1 VNDARTFLDAL
12 WPLGIPEGSH
22 LVITTQ
28 IPGERVC
35 NYKVEDTYRGTVH
48 QDRHV
53 WVNVAAR
60 RLGTEAR
67 GRTEDLTWIPA
78 LWADLDVEEGA
89 PEGVHRTG
97 SCFETRAAAMDFL
110 MGFPV
115 KPSMIVSTGY
125 GYSAWWILGEPE
137 TAAAAEPIL
146 AALKATVMRLSEG
159 RTDPAV
165 YDTARMMRLPGT
177 MNVKVPEAPQP
188 CEIVSTWP
196 ARYSLADLAEIL
208 DLPPA
213 PPTHEHAPATHT
225 PAGVGRPGDDYDEQ
239 ATTEQMVALLVEHG
253 CVETHR
259 YWKGEAGSDS
269 DHGRLV
275 VQLARPGKDPRSGHS
290 MTVGY
295 IGPAVTHMFSSGWEE
310 LPPDTYRPYR
320 LYGYL
325 EHGGDM
331 LAAIRALAA
340 AGYGRQLVTLDKLPD
355 LNGLAIAEDFAAWAG
370 DGILWVEGLEWHIW
384 DGARYVNN
392 SAGVRRLL
400 TTYVKALKATALDD
414 LNKAADDAEKKA
426 ALAKVKKAETWM
438 ERTPR
443 MRVLEDVA
451 DIISIPPSELDTD
464 PELLNVSNGIVNLR
478 TGELIPHD
486 PQYLMTKMAEA
497 EYDPQ
502 ATSADWE
509 KTLGAVTD
517 DVRDW
522 LQVAIGMS
530 ATGYVSA
537 DQIYV
542 AHGPGGDGKTTLLG
556 AVADVLGNYG
566 HRPQSD
572 LFTHEGH
579 GKTMLLMPLRGARF
593 VLAAE
598 TGADHFLNME
608 RLKALSGGDAITD
621 RKLYGQYITWKPSHA
636 LWLMTN
642 HRPRVRSTDEGTWR
656 RLLLIPFPHGATFRA
671 NPDIGLRDRLAR
683 QAENRAAVLTWIV
696 KGATRWFTADCK
708 LPACM
713 DIELL
718 SRQWRDEE
726 DVIGSFV
733 TDRYEV
739 TGESQD
745 AIRASDLYE
754 DYRLYCEANGIRPL
768 SAKNLKGDMDRLAE
782 KLSADGMP
790 GIAHGRDKH
799 GAYWRGLRKLANVA
813 GGFGFSP
820 PAPEPEDERSAPW

>member
-1 VNDARTFLDAL
+1 MNDAQTFLEAL
-12 WPLGIPEGSH
+12 WPLGIPEDSQ

-28 IPGERVC
+28 APGQRVL
-35 NYKVEDTYRGTVH
+35 NWVHEDGYHLPAHEGC
-48 QDRHV
+48 HV

-60 RLGTEAR
+60 RAGTIAR

-97 SCFETRAAAMDFL
+97 SCFATRAAAMDFL

-137 TAAAAEPIL
+137 PVAAAEPVL
-146 AALKATVMRLSEG
+146 AALKATVMRLSDG

-165 YDTARMMRLPGT
+165 YDTARMMRLPGSL
-177 MNVKVPEAPQP
+177 NVKVPEAPQP
-188 CEIVSTWP
+188 CSIVSTWP
-196 ARYSLADLAEIL
+196 ARYSLADLAEVL

-213 PPTHEHAPATHT
+213 PPAHEHAPATHT

-239 ATTEQMVALLVEHG
+239 ATTEAMVDLLVEHG

-259 YWKGEAGSDS
+259 YEKD
-269 DHGRLV
+269 GRLV
-275 VQLARPGKDPRSGHS
+275 VQLARPGKDPRQGHS

-295 IGPAVTHMFSSGWEE
+295 IAPAVTHMFSSGWEA

-325 EHGGDM
+325 RHGGDM

-340 AGYGRQLVTLDKLPD
+340 EGYGRQLTVLDKLPD
-355 LNGLAIAEDFAAWAG
+355 LNGLSVAEDFAAWAG

-392 SAGVRRLL
+392 PAGVRRLL
-400 TTYVKALKATALDD
+400 TTYVKALKATALND
-414 LNKAADDAEKKA
+414 LNEAADDAEKKA
-426 ALAKVKKAETWM
+426 AMAKVKKAETWM

-451 DIISIPPSELDTD
+451 DIISISPAELDTD

-497 EYDPQ
+497 DYDPQ
-502 ATSADWE
+502 ATSADWD
-509 KTLGAVTD
+509 KTLGAVSD
-517 DVRDW
+517 EVRDW
-522 LQVAIGMS
+522 LQVAIGMG
-530 ATGYVSA
+530 ATGYASA
-537 DQIYV
+537 DRIFV
-542 AHGPGGDGKTTLLG
+542 AHGAGGDGKTTLLG
-556 AVADVLGNYG
+556 SIAGMLGDYG

-572 LFTHEGH
+572 LFTTEGA
-579 GKTMLLMPLRGARF
+579 GKTMLLIPLRGARM

-621 RKLYGQYITWKPSHA
+621 RKLYAASYITWKPTHA

-642 HRPRVRSTDEGTWR
+642 HRPRVRNTDEGTWR
-656 RLLLIPFPHGATFRA
+656 RLVLVPFPHGATFRA
-671 NPDIGLRDRLAR
+671 HPDTGLRDRLAR
-683 QAENRAAVLTWIV
+683 EAENRAAVLAWV
-696 KGATRWFTADCK
+696 VAGSVRWFAGGCE
-708 LPACM
+708 LPPCM
-713 DIELL
+713 EVELI

-726 DVIGSFV
+726 DVIATFL
-733 TDRYEV
+733 TDRFEV
-739 TGESQD
+739 SGESQD
-745 AIRASDLYE
+745 FIRSKELYE
-754 DYRLYCEANGIRPL
+754 EYRTYCEDNGLRPL
-768 SAKNLKGDMDRLAE
+768 SLKNLKADLERVAAQLR
-782 KLSADGMP
+782 ADGMP
-790 GIAHGRDKH
+790 GIAHGRDKT